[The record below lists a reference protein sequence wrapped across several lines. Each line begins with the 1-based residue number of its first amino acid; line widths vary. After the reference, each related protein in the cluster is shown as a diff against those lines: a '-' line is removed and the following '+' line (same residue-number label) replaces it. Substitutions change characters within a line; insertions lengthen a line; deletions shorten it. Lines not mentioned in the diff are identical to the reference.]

1 MGFLIIG
8 LEKYGKNVKKFRVGI
23 EWNAKVI
30 NESWKG

>member
-8 LEKYGKNVKKFRVGI
+8 LEKYGINVKKFIDGI